1 MQPTVILVDD
11 DPSILYVVRLLL
23 EDAGYRA
30 VVCDGGQQCLQA
42 LRRGE
47 RGVILLDV
55 MMPKMNGWETIK
67 AIVEEHL
74 MEGNVICMLTAKD
87 YPDPE
92 MEYLKEYVLD
102 YITKPFEPE
111 VLVSAVKQYQGYIV
125 EAAC

>member
-23 EDAGYRA
+23 EDAGYRV
-30 VVCDGGQQCLQA
+30 VVCDSGHQCLQA

-55 MMPKMNGWETIK
+55 MMPKMNGWETIA
-67 AIVEEHL
+67 AIVNEKL
-74 MEGNVICMLTAKD
+74 IEGNVICMLTAKD

-92 MEYLKEYVLD
+92 MEGLKEYVLD

-111 VLVSAVKQYQGYIV
+111 VLIDAVKQYRGYIV
-125 EAAC
+125 EATC